1 MALLCTPG
9 WIISVFRGDWIGLSE
24 PGMGMLAARLSLSIR
39 TAAQSDA
46 GSTKAALYGEY
57 F

>member
-24 PGMGMLAARLSLSIR
+24 PGMGMLAAQLSLSIR